1 MDGVIS
7 KVIQTIGL
15 SFLSKDNK
23 ITEIVTL
30 SKTNLWYSISHY
42 YVLLTSCPISFYFL
56 LYNMVQFFLPFLFFT
71 KNTIFRF
78 LLFFVIC
85 LALFPFFLLLLYG
98 LIAFISTSIGYL
110 VMGYFIF
117 GFSTTVGKTL
127 IDKFQHWI
135 HYHKQIYHKHKV
147 KKQSIQSIKSIQSIQ
162 SIESI
167 KQKREKI
174 DFLYTLKRY
183 LRFRSTRVFF
193 LFLITMSLSM
203 AITVK
208 NALLTTLFGLNTFFI
223 SYLFLWSFV
232 SSSSF
237 PSYSSY
243 LYYFY
248 SVYLVICLGIVN
260 IFTIMTTLL
269 FNPTKK
275 SLYSTVLANTK
286 VLGYSMVKYVVDLLI
301 SWLLIFSYFIKD
313 QYLYFFPPNPLQQE
327 QNVQEKKQDSK
338 SMQTPQQSLPPFNR
352 IKMLQLIHPEFPRS
366 SPREPDQKYIQRYR
380 QHLKDLEKKED
391 NMKGNPIYP
400 ISPLAF

>member
-42 YVLLTSCPISFYFL
+42 YVLLSSCPISFYFL

-85 LALFPFFLLLLYG
+85 LVIFPFFLLLLYG

-110 VMGYFIF
+110 VVGYFIF

-127 IDKFQHWI
+127 MDKLKHWI
-135 HYHKQIYHKHKV
+135 KYHSDIHHKHKL
-147 KKQSIQSIKSIQSIQ
+147 KLNKNKPLSIQSIQ
-162 SIESI
+162 SIQGI
-167 KQKREKI
+167 QGIQKMEQKKEKI

-193 LFLITMSLSM
+193 LFLIMMSLSM
-203 AITVK
+203 AMTVK

-248 SVYLVICLGIVN
+248 SINVVLCLGIVN
-260 IFTIMTTLL
+260 MFTIMTTLI
-269 FNPTKK
+269 FNPTKS

-313 QYLYFFPPNPLQQE
+313 QYLYFFPSQQVQE
-327 QNVQEKKQDSK
+327 QQQNLQEKKEDNK
-338 SMQTPQQSLPPFNR
+338 SVQTPQQSLLPFHR

-366 SPREPDQKYIQRYR
+366 SSREPDQKYIQRYR

-391 NMKGNPIYP
+391 T
-400 ISPLAF
+400 F